1 MSCAWNESPCGP
13 GDRVFTEAHW
23 DKPGYN
29 VKNGKVRG
37 LFYWEDMS
45 LRHPVSG
52 QIAPIF
58 SFARPHSRA
67 FHFAWLNFFICFI
80 MWFAIAPVMPTVKKA
95 RCLAPDSPMCAA
107 CEMARVRG

>member
-1 MSCAWNESPCGP
+1 MPCAWNESPCGP
-13 GDRVFTEAHW
+13 GSRVFTESDW

-37 LFYWEDMS
+37 LFYWEDGS
-45 LRHPVSG
+45 FTHPVSG

-58 SFARPHSRA
+58 SLARPHSRA